1 MPVAALHL
9 ANNPQARLGL
19 PTLRIQWVYDYPCIA
34 ACGGGSM
41 FDQTLYV
48 QVPATLAN
56 LGSGF
61 DALGVA
67 LDLYLEVSAQPAT
80 RDQLHYTGQGHVP
93 NTPDNLIHQGFRAA
107 WQALGEAP
115 PPRLTIRAHNP
126 IPLARG
132 MGSSSAALVAGAA
145 LADALS
151 GGRLGLDGVF
161 RVTAALEGHP
171 DNVGPAVYGGFVA
184 ALADPPLALPL
195 PAPQGVRFVLGVPA
209 YEVPTPLARAALPQH
224 IPYADAVYNLA
235 RSALWPAALYSG
247 RLEALREAAK
257 DRLHQPYRAH
267 LMPGLEAALE
277 RVYQAGALAAFVG
290 GAGPTLAALARPEQ
304 IEAIRRAMQAYVGE
318 GSTLVLGLGEGLR
331 WKAASVPSR

>member
-1 MPVAALHL
+1 MSPM
-9 ANNPQARLGL
+9 
-19 PTLRIQWVYDYPCIA
+19 IA
-34 ACGGGSM
+34 AFGGGIMSEE
-41 FDQTLYV
+41 TLFV

-67 LDLYLEVSAQPAT
+67 LDLYLEVSATLAPT
-80 RDQLHYTGQGHVP
+80 DQLHYTGQGQVP
-93 NTPDNLIHQGFRAA
+93 NTPDNLIHQGYRAA
-107 WQALGEAP
+107 WQALGEHH
-115 PPRLTIRAHNP
+115 PPRLAIQAHNP

-151 GGRLGLDGVF
+151 GGQLGLDGVF
-161 RVTAALEGHP
+161 RVTAGLEGHP
-171 DNVGPAVYGGFVA
+171 DNVAPAVYGGFVA

-195 PAPQGVRFVLGVPA
+195 PAPKGLLFVLGVPA
-209 YEVPTPLARAALPQH
+209 YEVPTPLARAALPSSVPH
-224 IPYADAVYNLA
+224 ADAVFNLA

-247 RLEALREAAK
+247 RLEALREAAR

-267 LMPGLEAALE
+267 LMPGIEPALE
-277 RVYQAGALAAFVG
+277 QVYAAGALAAFVG
-290 GAGPTLAALARPEQ
+290 GAGPTLAALARVGN
-304 IEAIRRAMQAYVGE
+304 IEAIRRALMDYVGQ

-331 WKAASVPSR
+331 WKAISTPSR

>member
-1 MPVAALHL
+1 M
-9 ANNPQARLGL
+9 
-19 PTLRIQWVYDYPCIA
+19 YDENL
-34 ACGGGSM
+34 SLQVSH
-41 FDQTLYV
+41 DESLYV

-56 LGSGF
+56 LGAGF

-67 LDLYLEVSAQPAT
+67 LDLYLEVRAWPAST
-80 RDQLHYTGQGHVP
+80 DQLHYTGQGQVP
-93 NTPDNLIHQGFRAA
+93 NTPDNLIHQGYRAA
-107 WQALGEAP
+107 MAALGQYQPSPIA
-115 PPRLTIRAHNP
+115 IQAHNP

-145 LADALS
+145 LADAMS
-151 GGRLGLDGVF
+151 GGALGLEGVF

-171 DNVGPAVYGGFVA
+171 DNVGPAVFGGFVA

-195 PAPQGVRFVLGVPA
+195 PAPQGVLFVLGVPP
-209 YEVPTPLARAALPQH
+209 YEVPTPLARAALPKTVPH
-224 IPYADAVYNLA
+224 ADAVYNLA

-277 RVYQAGALAAFVG
+277 QVYAAGALAAFVG
-290 GAGPTLAALARPEQ
+290 GAGPTLAALARPSQ
-304 IEAIRRAMQAYVGE
+304 VEAIRQAMLDYVGQ
-318 GSTLVLGLGEGLR
+318 GSTLVMGLGEGLT
-331 WKAASVPSR
+331 WKVASVPSR